1 MSYTRDFQLDN
12 YVVKQVISCLN
23 NYSFPHIVPKN
34 TVLRIKPLA
43 YSISECVVVCG
54 EVFGI
59 ILKGTM
65 ATIIKQDDETWF
77 IPNKLPEIFD
87 LAHLRELERLCH
99 IANEYVE
106 KNGTPRYFEGIRP
119 KILCG
124 YTLK

>member
-1 MSYTRDFQLDN
+1 MSYTRDFSLDN
-12 YVVKQVISCLN
+12 YIIKEVIKCLN
-23 NYSFPHIVPKN
+23 NYSYPNIVPKN
-34 TVLRIKPLA
+34 TVLRIKPLK
-43 YSISECVVVCG
+43 YSISECIVVCG

-65 ATIIKQDDETWF
+65 ATIIEQDDETWSM
-77 IPNKLPEIFD
+77 PNRPLDVFD
-87 LAHLRELERLCH
+87 LAHLREMERLCH

-106 KNGTPRYFEGIRP
+106 KNGEPRYFEGIKP